1 MTLLSGELMRTSQQK
16 VFPHILMPSTLARAA
31 HVHMGECA
39 ELQLWPDA
47 RTHGRVVFKPEVTTT
62 VALRPWLQ
70 ATPLARPLS

>member
-16 VFPHILMPSTLARAA
+16 VFPRIHIPTELARAA
-31 HVHMGECA
+31 HMHMGECA